1 MCRKKRNFHMEEKK
15 IGVIKEEL
23 KNTPDEVLSDFISI
37 YESDERSGVVKL
49 VEQAKKRADKLAQEK
64 QRIWE
69 LGKFEREYEQFGY
82 VCGIDE
88 VGRGP
93 LAGPVVASAVI
104 LPKDCDILYI
114 NDSKKLSAAKRE
126 ELYDII
132 MEKAVA
138 VGVGMVEPGR
148 IDEINILQATYEAM
162 REAISNLQVAPDI
175 LLNDAVTI
183 PGVEIR
189 QVPIIKGDAKSI
201 SIGAASIIAKVTR
214 DRLMEEYDK
223 VFPEYGFAS
232 NKGYGSAEHIKALKE
247 VGPTPIH
254 RRSFI
259 GNFVNS

>member
-1 MCRKKRNFHMEEKK
+1 MEEKK

-23 KNTPDEVLSDFISI
+23 KNTPDEALAGFINT

-49 VEQAKKRADKLAQEK
+49 VEQAKKRAEKLEQEK

-82 VCGIDE
+82 ICGIDE

-138 VGVGMVEPGR
+138 VGIGMVGPGR

-162 REAISNLQVAPDI
+162 REAISNLRVKPDI

-183 PGVEIR
+183 PGVEVR

-223 VFPEYGFAS
+223 VFPEYGFVS

-247 VGPTPIH
+247 IGPTPIH
-254 RRSFI
+254 RNSFI
-259 GNFVNS
+259 KNFVTI

>member
-1 MCRKKRNFHMEEKK
+1 MEEKK

-23 KNTPDEVLSDFISI
+23 KNTLDVELSGFIST
-37 YESDERSGVVKL
+37 YEADVRGGVVKL
-49 VEQAKKRADKLAQEK
+49 VEQAKKRAEKLEQEK
-64 QRIWE
+64 KRIWE
-69 LGKFEREYEQFGY
+69 LGKYEREYEQFGY

-93 LAGPVVASAVI
+93 LAGPVVACAVI

-114 NDSKKLSAAKRE
+114 NDSKKLSATKRE
-126 ELYDII
+126 ELYDVI

-138 VGVGMVEPGR
+138 VGIGMVGPGR

-162 REAISNLQVAPDI
+162 REAISNLQVKPDI

-183 PGVEIR
+183 PGVEVR

-247 VGPTPIH
+247 IGPTPIH

-259 GNFVNS
+259 GNFVTI